1 MISGSEFRGKCQIA
15 VWYREWVPKWIYS
28 LDITSVWFAQL
39 VLLGR
44 MGIMNLFYQGC
55 VLHTSSVLFE
65 GTVVTN
71 NASMMLCWNN
81 MFIHNH
87 VAKICPNFLM
97 SLFPIETCAGVGS
110 YEGSCVSVWRG
121 LGKLGWMIW
130 WRSVK
135 WWWEAIL

>member
-1 MISGSEFRGKCQIA
+1 MPNCCLIQRIGAKMNVFFRHNLSMSISSTWWDGNYE
-15 VWYREWVPKWIYS
+15 P
-28 LDITSVWFAQL
+28 
-39 VLLGR
+39 VLS
-44 MGIMNLFYQGC
+44 GC
-55 VLHTSSVLFE
+55 VLHTGSVLFE

-110 YEGSCVSVWRG
+110 YEGSCVSVWKD
-121 LGKLGWMIW
+121 LGKLD
-130 WRSVK
+130 
-135 WWWEAIL
+135 